1 MLFTFLLSPY
11 EECGKSQLF
20 DALKKLTEM
29 KSRKECPKMWVA
41 IDKLNAVPKGSKSI
55 SERSRKRSKVYGAFL
70 VILGLFALIPGI
82 MAPKELMS
90 VLIAGAVAFL
100 LGIFYLIQPRIDSD
114 KRLHKETER
123 IWSGYR
129 SLDAGKRKKVSF
141 QDTGIWEND
150 RKIVSFEDLL
160 QAVFCR
166 DIILVNWEKSFILLQ
181 KKDLQNADAEQ
192 LLQFMKTH
200 PTLEI
205 YQLESLA

>member
-123 IWSGYR
+123 IWSGYK
-129 SLDAGKRKKVSF
+129 SLDDGKRTKVSF

-150 RKIVSFEDLL
+150 RKLVSFENLL

-166 DIILVNWEKSFILLQ
+166 DIILVNWEKSFTLLQ